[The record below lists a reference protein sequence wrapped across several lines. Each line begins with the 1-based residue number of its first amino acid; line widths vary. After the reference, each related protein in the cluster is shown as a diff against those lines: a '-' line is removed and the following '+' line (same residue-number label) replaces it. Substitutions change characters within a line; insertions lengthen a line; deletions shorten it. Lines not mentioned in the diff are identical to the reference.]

1 MVLDSDV
8 LIELL
13 DKKSKKGDEA
23 LRGVVQSG
31 EAIAL
36 TSISLHEVIYG
47 LFKFAKPVEEL
58 LQLPVLAYTRDDATL
73 SARIELEA
81 ERKGRTV
88 RRTDAMI
95 AATAI
100 NRDASLFTFD
110 LEHFSAFKT
119 AGLRLFALS

>member
-13 DKKSKKGDEA
+13 DKRSKKGDEA

-36 TSISLHEVIYG
+36 TSISLHEVLYG

-100 NRDASLFTFD
+100 NHDASLFTFD
-110 LEHFSAFKT
+110 LEHFRAFKT
-119 AGLRLFALS
+119 AGLRLFTLS